1 MEPLEIPSYFLCPI
15 SLEIIR
21 DPVTLPTGIT
31 FDRDSIERWILDAKH
46 STCPVT
52 RRPLPDCELTPNHTL
67 RRLIQAWCALHSPSG
82 VEMFPT
88 PRTPVGE
95 RQIAELLEAAMA
107 PQSRLTSLRKLKA
120 VVSESHRNKRYVE
133 TTPGVID
140 FAAFVIVNYA
150 SNSVEDEEE
159 TRACDEALIILQT
172 LEISQE
178 GLLDLLAKN
187 ANIIESLTTILR
199 RSNGQ
204 SRSYA
209 TLLLRSLLGVFSPA
223 RSIGLHAELFQEMVN
238 VLRDRISHQATKA
251 SLHALVRLC
260 PWGTNRTKAV
270 EAGAVHVLVELLL
283 EDPERRVTE
292 LVLAALD
299 RLCGCAEGR
308 TELVRHRA
316 AIPAVSK
323 KILQVSQLASE
334 KAVRILHTLARHSP
348 AAELLEEML
357 QLGVVTKL
365 CLVLRVG
372 CGGKTEEKA
381 RQILRLHSRVW
392 MHSLCLHPHLRLSYP
407 TL

>member
-15 SLEIIR
+15 SLEIMR

-31 FDRDSIERWILDAKH
+31 FDRDSIERWILDGKH
-46 STCPVT
+46 SACPVT
-52 RRPLPDCELTPNHTL
+52 RQPLPDCELTPNHTL

-82 VEMFPT
+82 AELVPT
-88 PRTPVGE
+88 PRTPVGK

-107 PQSRLTSLRKLKA
+107 PQSRLASLRKLKA
-120 VVSESHRNKRYVE
+120 VVSERHRNKRYVE
-133 TTPGVID
+133 TTPG
-140 FAAFVIVNYA
+140 
-150 SNSVEDEEE
+150 
-159 TRACDEALIILQT
+159 T

-209 TLLLRSLLGVFSPA
+209 TLLLRSLLGVISPA
-223 RSIGLHAELFQEMVN
+223 RSIGLHAELFQEIVN

-251 SLHALVRLC
+251 ALHALVRLC
-260 PWGTNRTKAV
+260 PWGTNRTKSV

-283 EDPERRVTE
+283 EEPERRVTE
-292 LVLAALD
+292 LGLAALD
-299 RLCGCAEGR
+299 RLCRCGEGR
-308 TELVRHRA
+308 AALVRHGA

-323 KILQVSQLASE
+323 KILRVSQLASE
-334 KAVRILHTLARHSP
+334 KAARIVRAVARHSP

-365 CLVLRVG
+365 CLVLRYG

-392 MHSLCLHPHLRLSYP
+392 MHSPCLHPHLRLSYP